1 MRDTSGIMSGKRF
14 FLVDCNNFFVSC
26 EQVFNPRLIG
36 KPVVVL
42 SNNDGCVVSRS
53 QEAKALGIAMGE
65 AVFKIEPLIKR
76 HNIQV
81 LSSNFSL
88 YADMSARVM
97 HTISNLAAEIE
108 IYSID
113 EAFLFAPYTTDYEAY
128 GRHIRALVRQHTGIP
143 VSIGIAQT
151 KTLAKIANKLAKK
164 RPEYQGVFDITQHPQ
179 TDQLLASLP
188 VQDVWGVGYRYGK
201 MLVQNRIKTV
211 RDLKYAP
218 DAWVRK
224 HMTILGLKTVLEL
237 RGIPCI
243 NLIDQVPAKQS
254 ITVSRSFGKLVS
266 ERKHLEQAVASY
278 TIRAAQKLRREKE
291 LASMIT
297 VFISTSRYHDHEQYY
312 NSASYNLPLATDY
325 TPHLLDAAS
334 ACLDAVFKQGY
345 LYKKAGIM
353 LTNLVSSEQ
362 MQLDLFSPLPDLSKQ
377 RELMKTYDKITARF
391 GSHSLTYVSAGIDH
405 TWKAKRLRKSP
416 HYTTNWHELL
426 TIE

>member
-1 MRDTSGIMSGKRF
+1 MRDTPGIIPGKRF

-65 AVFKIEPLIKR
+65 AAFKIEPLIKR

-97 HTISNLAAEIE
+97 QTLSHLAADIE

-113 EAFLFAPYTTDYEAY
+113 EAFLFAPYTKDYTNY
-128 GRHIRALVRQHTGIP
+128 GRHMRALVRKHTGIP
-143 VSIGIAQT
+143 VSIGIAPT

-164 RPEYQGVFDITQHPQ
+164 RPEHQGVFDITQHPQ
-179 TDQLLASLP
+179 VDQLLASMP

-211 RDLKYAP
+211 KDLKYAP
-218 DAWVRK
+218 DLWVRK
-224 HMTILGLKTVLEL
+224 NMTILGLKTVLEL
-237 RGIPCI
+237 RGTPCL
-243 NLIDQVPAKQS
+243 NLIDHVPAKQS
-254 ITVSRSFGKLVS
+254 LTVSRSFGKLVS
-266 ERKHLEQAVASY
+266 ERRHLEEAIAAY

-291 LASMIT
+291 VAALMT
-297 VFISTSRYHDHEQYY
+297 VFIATSRYHDHEQYY
-312 NSASYNLPLATDY
+312 NAASYSFAMPTDY
-325 TPHLLDAAS
+325 TPYLLDAAS
-334 ACLDAVFKQGY
+334 ACLDEIFKQGY

-353 LTNLVSSEQ
+353 LSHLVSAEQ
-362 MQLDLFSPLPDLSKQ
+362 RQLDLFNPDVDVSKQ
-377 RELMKTYDKITARF
+377 KQLMKTYDMITARF

-426 TIE
+426 TVE

>member
-1 MRDTSGIMSGKRF
+1 MRDTSGIIRGKRF

-26 EQVFNPRLIG
+26 EQVFNPHLIG

-76 HNIQV
+76 HNIRV

-97 HTISNLAAEIE
+97 YTLSNLAADIE

-113 EAFLFAPYTTDYEAY
+113 EAFLFAPYTTDHEAY
-128 GRHIRALVRQHTGIP
+128 GRHIRTLVRQHTGIP
-143 VSIGIAQT
+143 VSIGIAET

-179 TDQLLASLP
+179 TDQILASLP

-237 RGIPCI
+237 RGISCI

-278 TIRAAQKLRREKE
+278 TIRASQKLRREKE

-312 NSASYNLPLATDY
+312 NSASFSFLRATDY
-325 TPHLLDAAS
+325 TPHLLEGAS

-362 MQLDLFSPLPDLSKQ
+362 IQLDLFSPLPDLSKQ
-377 RELMKTYDKITARF
+377 RELMKIYDKITTRF

-426 TIE
+426 TIS

>member
-1 MRDTSGIMSGKRF
+1 MRDTPGIIPGKRF

-76 HNIQV
+76 HNVQV

-97 HTISNLAAEIE
+97 QTLAGLSADME

-113 EAFLFAPYTTDYEAY
+113 EAFLFAPYTKDYDAY
-128 GRHIRALVRQHTGIP
+128 GRHMRALVRKHTGIP
-143 VSIGIAQT
+143 VSIGIAPT
-151 KTLAKIANKLAKK
+151 KTLAKVANKFVKR
-164 RPEYQGVFDITQHPQ
+164 RPELQGVFDITEHPQ
-179 TDQLLASLP
+179 IDQLLASLP
-188 VQDVWGVGYRYGK
+188 VQEVWGVGYRYGR
-201 MLVQNRIKTV
+201 MLVQNRITTIK
-211 RDLKYAP
+211 DLKYAP

-237 RGIPCI
+237 RGIPCL
-243 NLIDQVPAKQS
+243 NLIDHVPAKQS

-266 ERKHLEQAVASY
+266 ERRSLEEAIASH

-291 LASMIT
+291 VAALIT
-297 VFISTSRYHDHEQYY
+297 VYITTSRYHDHDQYY
-312 NSASYNLPLATDY
+312 NAASYNFLTPTDY
-325 TPHLLDAAS
+325 TPYLLDGAS
-334 ACLDAVFKQGY
+334 ACLDEIFKQGY
-345 LYKKAGIM
+345 LYKKVGIM
-353 LTNLVSSEQ
+353 LSHLVAAEHR
-362 MQLDLFSPLPDLSKQ
+362 QLDLFNTYPDLSKQ
-377 RELMKTYDKITARF
+377 AELMRTYDRILSKF
-391 GSHSLTYVSAGIDH
+391 GSHSLSYVSAGVNPL
-405 TWKAKRLRKSP
+405 WKAKRLRKSP
-416 HYTTNWHELL
+416 HYTTNWHEIL
-426 TIE
+426 TVT